1 MSIETI
7 KAQAGY
13 CDTVYKA
20 CCGNCDYCVQ
30 LKRNYKCLRHG
41 FIVSKTAV
49 CREGFTERP
58 ADSMMQR
65 LYGGA
70 KGANGAEQNPGGEE

>member
-1 MSIETI
+1 MSIETL

-13 CDTVYKA
+13 CD
-20 CCGNCDYCVQ
+20 

-49 CREGFTERP
+49 CREGFT
-58 ADSMMQR
+58 
-65 LYGGA
+65 
-70 KGANGAEQNPGGEE
+70 